1 MIDKTKVDKEK
12 RQLQAKQR
20 IRSMRDAVENNIEA
34 KREVANLVKEY
45 VRQRPEVTVQIIQK
59 WLGK

>member
-1 MIDKTKVDKEK
+1 MIDKTKIDKEK
-12 RQLQAKQR
+12 RRLQAKQR
-20 IRSMRDAVENNIEA
+20 IRSMREAVENNIKA